1 MVVFSQLNKRR
12 EKCWQTRRLLV
23 VAVLIITACGAQSD
37 SNEVTITL
45 TDFGIESSRDTFE
58 IGVPY
63 QFVVT
68 NEGAVNH
75 EIMIM
80 APLTEDQMMM
90 DMEAMDEMALA
101 MIEEDELT
109 PGTTKTLD
117 YTFTDPAAAGELE
130 FVCHVEGHYEA
141 GMRLPITVK

>member
-1 MVVFSQLNKRR
+1 MSVNK
-12 EKCWQTRRLLV
+12 KLLAV
-23 VAVLIITACGAQSD
+23 LFVAVLLLTACGGGN
-37 SNEVTITL
+37 SNEVKVTL
-45 TDFGIESSRDTFE
+45 TDFGIESSRTSFE
-58 IGVPY
+58 VGVPY
-63 QFVVT
+63 HFVVT
-68 NEGAVNH
+68 NNGAVNH

-80 APLTEDQMMM
+80 APLSEEQMMMDM

-117 YTFTDPAAAGELE
+117 YTFTEPAATGDLE

-141 GMRLPITVK
+141 GMKLPITVK